1 MARMRPDDKE
11 QGSNENEENEEPMSS
26 SLSSEREECF
36 GPAAETKSPR
46 RLLPI
51 KFPAAVRRRALPIR
65 VIRALRGSS
74 WAEINKRDACAT
86 SARGRRGFFRSGD
99 RQVTDAA

>member
-1 MARMRPDDKE
+1 MRPDDKE

-46 RLLPI
+46 RLLPGQL
-51 KFPAAVRRRALPIR
+51 PAAYFGAREAMIFSN
-65 VIRALRGSS
+65 RGSPR
-74 WAEINKRDACAT
+74 NKT
-86 SARGRRGFFRSGD
+86 S
-99 RQVTDAA
+99 

>member
-1 MARMRPDDKE
+1 MRPDDKE

-46 RLLPI
+46 RLLPGQL
-51 KFPAAVRRRALPIR
+51 PAAYFGAREAMIFSN
-65 VIRALRGSS
+65 RGSP
-74 WAEINKRDACAT
+74 
-86 SARGRRGFFRSGD
+86 RRESHHGISFSSP
-99 RQVTDAA
+99 

>member
-36 GPAAETKSPR
+36 GPAAETKSPW
-46 RLLPI
+46 RLLPGQL
-51 KFPAAVRRRALPIR
+51 PAARL
-65 VIRALRGSS
+65 LRLRLGQ
-74 WAEINKRDACAT
+74 A
-86 SARGRRGFFRSGD
+86 
-99 RQVTDAA
+99 